1 MATTVKAGSELRA
14 LSWVRPRQRKYIEP
28 IEAAISRLEDA
39 VHGTGALFGALCSD
53 APIFD
58 RDGPQVRSRRM
69 RSDGR
74 RNLVTLAQTLIA
86 AADLATGY
94 LGSPVG
100 ESDQRRWDR
109 HAWGRLD
116 HRAFG
121 KQVECERSFR
131 RTQRHARTLAALG
144 FVSVVE
150 IKVSTGQGSWRS
162 VVAIKRLT
170 EKFYAA
176 LGLSAAVKRARKER
190 DRAKGRALV
199 AQLSNV
205 PGRKRAEEKKPV
217 DDSGSTTANVASSSS
232 MFRPPPQDPVVPAM
246 PVGDAIAMAKAA
258 LGIR

>member
-1 MATTVKAGSELRA
+1 MATVIAGSEFRA
-14 LSWVRPRQRKYIEP
+14 LPWARPKHRKYIEP
-28 IEAAISRLEDA
+28 IEAAISRLEAA
-39 VHGTGALFGALCSD
+39 VQGSGVMFEVLCAS

-58 RDGPQVRSRRM
+58 QDGPQERSRRM

-74 RNLVTLAQTLIA
+74 RNLVSLAQALVA

-94 LGSPVG
+94 LGSPIG
-100 ESDQRRWDR
+100 APGQQRWDR

-144 FVSVVE
+144 FVSVTE
-150 IKVSTGQGSWRS
+150 IKVSTGQGTWRS
-162 VVAIKRLT
+162 VIAIKRLT
-170 EKFYAA
+170 ERFFAA

-190 DRAKGRALV
+190 DRAKGIALI

-205 PGRKRAEEKKPV
+205 PRRKRAEERAPAV
-217 DDSGSTTANVASSSS
+217 VSGSVEAPGTTTPPSS
-232 MFRPPPQDPVVPAM
+232 FRPPPDDPVVPAV
-246 PVGDAIAMAKAA
+246 PVADAIAMAKAA

>member
-1 MATTVKAGSELRA
+1 MATVVAGSELRA
-14 LSWVRPRQRKYIEP
+14 LPWARPKHRKYIEP
-28 IEAAISRLEDA
+28 IEGAIVRLESA
-39 VHGTGALFGALCSD
+39 VRGNGAIFQALCAD

-74 RNLVTLAQTLIA
+74 RNLITLAQALLA
-86 AADLATGY
+86 AADLSTGY
-94 LGSPVG
+94 LGSPSG
-100 ESDQRRWDR
+100 EPGQRRWDR

-121 KQVECERSFR
+121 KEVRCERSFR

-150 IKVSTGQGSWRS
+150 IKVPTEQGGWRS

-176 LGLSAAVKRARKER
+176 LGLTAAVKRARKEK

-199 AQLSNV
+199 AQLSQL
-205 PGRKRAEEKKPV
+205 PRRKHDGARTPS
-217 DDSGSTTANVASSSS
+217 SGSAAVGGGVPSPVANG
-232 MFRPPPQDPVVPAM
+232 PPPDPVVPADS
-246 PVGDAIAMAKAA
+246 VGDSIAKARAA

>member
-1 MATTVKAGSELRA
+1 MATVKAGSELRA
-14 LSWVRPRQRKYIEP
+14 LPWVRPRQLNYIEP
-28 IEAAISRLEDA
+28 IEVAISRLEAA
-39 VHGTGALFGALCSD
+39 VHGTGAMFDVLCSD

-58 RDGPQVRSRRM
+58 REGPQVRSRRM

-74 RNLVTLAQTLIA
+74 RNLVTLAQALVA

-144 FVSVVE
+144 FVRVVE
-150 IKVSTGQGSWRS
+150 IKVLTGQGTWCS

-170 EKFYAA
+170 EKFYAV
-176 LGLSAAVKRARKER
+176 LGLSAAVKRARQER
-190 DRAKGRALV
+190 DRGKGVALV
-199 AQLSNV
+199 ARLSQV
-205 PGRKRAEEKKPV
+205 PRRRNTRTQASKVAGSVACGVMPPV
-217 DDSGSTTANVASSSS
+217 PPI
-232 MFRPPPQDPVVPAM
+232 RPPPADPVFPPTSVA
-246 PVGDAIAMAKAA
+246 DAIARARAA
-258 LGIR
+258 LGIV

>member
-1 MATTVKAGSELRA
+1 MATVIAGSELRA
-14 LSWVRPRQRKYIEP
+14 LPWARPKHRKYIEP
-28 IEAAISRLEDA
+28 IEAAISRLEAA
-39 VHGTGALFGALCSD
+39 VHGTGAMFGALCSD

-58 RDGPQVRSRRM
+58 RDGPQARSRRM

-74 RNLVTLAQTLIA
+74 RNLVTLAQTLVA

-94 LGSPVG
+94 LGTPVG
-100 ESDQRRWDR
+100 ESDQRCWDR

-121 KQVECERSFR
+121 KQVEFERSFR

-150 IKVSTGQGSWRS
+150 IKVSTGQGTWCS

-176 LGLSAAVKRARKER
+176 LGLSGAVKRARKER

-199 AQLSNV
+199 AHLGNV
-205 PGRKRAEEKKPV
+205 PRRKRAEVKTPV
-217 DDSGSTTANVASSSS
+217 GCSGSVAANNSVPSVHG
-232 MFRPPPQDPVVPAM
+232 PQDPVVPAVS
-246 PVGDAIAMAKAA
+246 VGDAMAMAKTA
-258 LGIR
+258 LGIH